1 MAVET
6 RFLARV
12 QKFYVQGGFVRLLL
26 DLDPSQLGRVIH
38 LAAFT
43 GGGVDNPR
51 PFAVRI
57 VAKEI
62 PGLAWRG
69 MLKRLTINQIGGSS
83 VDMLMDKGFDL
94 GILARMTDRDVA
106 IEAKEV
112 DDSGQPA

>member
-1 MAVET
+1 MGVET
-6 RFLARV
+6 RFVARV
-12 QKFYVQGGFVRLLL
+12 SKFYVQGGFVRLLL
-26 DLDPSQLGRVIH
+26 DIEPSQLGRVIH

-62 PGLAWRG
+62 PGLAWQG
-69 MLKRLTINQIGGSS
+69 MLKRLTIGQLGESG
-83 VDMLMDKGFDL
+83 VDMLLDLGFDL

-106 IEAKEV
+106 VEAKEV
-112 DDSGQPA
+112 DHAGQQA